1 MTHLLQLDASARPGR
16 AGEVPHGSQTRRL
29 THRFVSRWRRG
40 RPGDTVT
47 YRDLGLAPPTPIDHA
62 WVAAAFSEAERAQ
75 PWTQGALD
83 ESERLIAELK
93 AADIVVIGAPL
104 YNFGMP
110 AALKAWVDQV
120 VRIGLT
126 FAVDPQGNEAEPYT
140 GLLADRPRTAVVL
153 VSRGGTGYGPGEPLD
168 GMNHLESSLATAL
181 GFMGIT
187 DIRCVAVE
195 HEEEGGARFEAS
207 VAQALAAVDG
217 FADELMAARHAE
229 AACA

>member
-1 MTHLLQLDASARPGR
+1 MTRLLHLDASARPGR

-29 THRFVSRWRRG
+29 THRFVSRWQRA
-40 RPGDTVT
+40 RPEDTVT
-47 YRDLGLAPPTPIDHA
+47 HRDLGAAPPSPIDHA
-62 WVAAAFSEAERAQ
+62 WVAAAFSEAERTQ
-75 PWTQGALD
+75 PWTKGALD
-83 ESERLIAELK
+83 ESERLVAELK
-93 AADIVVIGAPL
+93 AADVLVIGAPL

-126 FAVDPQGNEAEPYT
+126 FAVDPTGNAAEPYL

-168 GMNHLESSLATAL
+168 GMNHLEGSLATAL

-187 DIRCVAVE
+187 DLRFAAVE
-195 HEEEGGARFEAS
+195 HEEEGGERFEAS
-207 VAQALAAVDG
+207 VARALAAVDA
-217 FADELMAARHAE
+217 FVDELLLAHELRV
-229 AACA
+229 ACA